1 MFLVPL
7 TGPTVATSKSSTL
20 AIAVSIS
27 IVVVV
32 LLLLVGTLVVVGVV
46 FFLKQKKRLE
56 PFDFARMSDL
66 EGKEEAG
73 TSTASAKKREEERRR
88 EKEKEAVMEEVG
100 GRGKSV
106 ESDEVDLVGSK
117 LAFEEDK

>member
-1 MFLVPL
+1 M
-7 TGPTVATSKSSTL
+7 
-20 AIAVSIS
+20 
-27 IVVVV
+27 VV

-46 FFLKQKKRLE
+46 FFLKQKKRSE

-73 TSTASAKKREEERRR
+73 TSTSVSASAKKREEEERRR